1 MLGLYA
7 AVLFVSVGS
16 YFYIVQLRK
25 NADQGRGAQLLLA
38 QLEGQV
44 QREHALELADTS
56 DATTAAESEGLSAA
70 RAAIAAD
77 LRDLKASIG
86 AAASHQVA
94 DAVAGYERNLDEE
107 RGLLAAGQQG
117 LALQLQQQAD
127 AQAFSAVERVI
138 AASADAVAA
147 ATQSSTQRADFGVLL
162 ALVIAMATVSVAF
175 GSYWRA
181 RRQADETAMRDLA
194 AQLTMERALQEQLS
208 HQALTDA
215 LTELPNRALF
225 MNRVEHAL
233 TSALRYRRSVAIL
246 FIDMDHFKDVND
258 TLGHLAGDQLLVAVA
273 RRLRECVRAQDT
285 VARLGGD
292 EFALL
297 LEDVSGEAGASR
309 VAKELVERF
318 REPFVIDQHELFVT
332 TSVGVAVAA
341 AGGVSTKDVLRQ
353 ADVALYRAKAEGRSC
368 AVIFE
373 PAMDDENRNR
383 LTLEGGLRHAL
394 ERGELVLSY
403 QPLVNLKT
411 GSITGLEALVRW
423 RHPQRGLIAPSEFIF
438 IAEEIGLIVPIG
450 EWILREACSQLAQW
464 RRRYPALDLMMSVNV
479 SVR

>member
-1 MLGLYA
+1 MLPKPGAPSATITHATPTRRWPAMLGLYA

-70 RAAIAAD
+70 SAAIAAD

-94 DAVAGYERNLDEE
+94 DAVAGYERNLDEV

-353 ADVALYRAKAEGRSC
+353 ADVALYR
-368 AVIFE
+368 
-373 PAMDDENRNR
+373 
-383 LTLEGGLRHAL
+383 
-394 ERGELVLSY
+394 
-403 QPLVNLKT
+403 
-411 GSITGLEALVRW
+411 
-423 RHPQRGLIAPSEFIF
+423 
-438 IAEEIGLIVPIG
+438 
-450 EWILREACSQLAQW
+450 
-464 RRRYPALDLMMSVNV
+464 
-479 SVR
+479 